1 MEYKFDKEKFKESF
15 NAKDNETKSADSFR
29 LTHKPDIQ
37 FKLYPY
43 KACTSRRYR

>member
-29 LTHKPDIQ
+29 LTHKPW
-37 FKLYPY
+37 F
-43 KACTSRRYR
+43 AF